1 VNDPSLA
8 RVREVVTWAVELG
21 DVDMRRRHNHEECI
35 MNARH
40 LECGDH
46 FAAGIRAHLMT
57 GVAILLPLAAGTLN
71 AMAADDPSTP
81 RDRWRHLQAGDPP
94 RGPTRPAPVPPRSFR
109 SYDGTGNNLAN
120 ASWGAAGTQYLREAS
135 GAHYADG
142 RSAPAGSDRPG
153 ARELSN
159 ALASQGDLVTA
170 DERGLSTAIYEFGQF
185 LDHDLGLAL
194 GGSTERFDIPV
205 PRGDAWFDPAS
216 TGTALIYMDRS
227 GFDPSTGVASAR
239 QQINRVTSFIDASH
253 VYGSDATRAAWL
265 RAFVG
270 GRLRTRAT
278 DAGEL
283 LPLNDGTQANDNPLG
298 LAATSL
304 SVAGDVRANE
314 QPGLTS
320 LHVVFVREHNFQAAR
335 LATLHRDWND
345 ERLYQEARRIV
356 GAEMQAI
363 TCNEF
368 LPALLGHR
376 LPPYRGYNARVNP
389 GISNVFATAGYR
401 FGHSQV
407 GPDIGIVDDRFVEIG
422 SIGLASAF
430 FNPGVIASVG
440 GVNPFI
446 RYMAIDAAQAVDVK
460 IVDPLRNFLFGPPGA
475 GGLDLASLNIQR
487 GRDHGLGS
495 YNQVRGDFG
504 LPPVA
509 SFSRITSDA
518 ALASRLQS
526 LYGSVDRVDAWV
538 GLLAEDHRP
547 GASVGPTADAVI
559 TDQFRRL
566 RDGDR
571 LWYQNAGFDRRELEL
586 IDRTTLADIIAR
598 NTGVVGLQRSIFF
611 AADLACRADFDR
623 SGSVDQHDLRDYL
636 AAWNARDPR
645 ADFNGDGRV
654 DSNDSN
660 AFVAAWNAG
669 C

>member
-1 VNDPSLA
+1 MNGRHRACDD
-8 RVREVVTWAVELG
+8 RFVE
-21 DVDMRRRHNHEECI
+21 
-35 MNARH
+35 
-40 LECGDH
+40 
-46 FAAGIRAHLMT
+46 GIRGNLVLAAVL
-57 GVAILLPLAAGTLN
+57 LLPLAAGSTN
-71 AMAADDPSTP
+71 AMAGDATPPP
-81 RDRWRHLQAGDPP
+81 RDRWRQLQAGDPVRGST
-94 RGPTRPAPVPPRSFR
+94 RGPVRRAPAPPAGFR

-120 ASWGAAGTQYLREAS
+120 GTWGAAGTQYLREAS

-142 RSAPAGSDRPG
+142 RAAPAGADRPS
-153 ARELSN
+153 AREISN
-159 ALASQGDLVTA
+159 ALAAQGDAVTA

-194 GGSTERFDIPV
+194 SGSSERFDIRV

-216 TGTALIYMDRS
+216 TGTAVIYMDRS
-227 GFDPSTGVASAR
+227 GFDPRTGTGSAR
-239 QQINRVTSFIDASH
+239 QQVNRVTSFIDASH
-253 VYGSDATRAAWL
+253 VYGSDAARAAWL
-265 RAFVG
+265 RTFVG
-270 GRLRTRAT
+270 GKLKTRLT

-298 LAATSL
+298 LPATSL

-335 LATLHRDWND
+335 LAAMHRDWTD

-363 TCNEF
+363 TYNEF

-376 LPPYRGYNARVNP
+376 LPPYRGYNPRVNP
-389 GISNVFATAGYR
+389 GISNAFATAAYR

-407 GPDIGIVDDRFVEIG
+407 GPDIGIVDERFVEIG
-422 SIGLASAF
+422 SIGLAAAF
-430 FNPGVIASVG
+430 FNPRAIPSVG
-440 GVNPFI
+440 GVAPFL
-446 RYMAIDAAQAVDVK
+446 RYMAVDTAQAVDTK
-460 IVDPLRNFLFGPPGA
+460 LVDPLRNFLFGPPGA

-495 YNQVRGDFG
+495 YNEVRADFG
-504 LPPVA
+504 LPRVT
-509 SFSRITSDA
+509 SFAQITSDA
-518 ALASRLQS
+518 TLAARLQS
-526 LYGSVDRVDAWV
+526 LYGSVDRIDAWV

-547 GASVGPTADAVI
+547 GSSVGPTADAVI

-571 LWYQNAGFDRRELEL
+571 FWYQAAGFDRRELDA
-586 IDRTTLADIIAR
+586 IDRTTLAGIIAR
-598 NTGVVGLQRSIFF
+598 TTGVVGLQRSIFF
-611 AADLACRADFDR
+611 AVDLSCKADFDR
-623 SGSVDQHDLRDYL
+623 SGTVDQRDLSEYL
-636 AAWNARDPR
+636 RAWTARDPR

-654 DSNDSN
+654 DVSDSN
-660 AFVAAWNAG
+660 AFVAAWSAG